1 MEQKKILEFDEF
13 LQIIEDK
20 YFLPEF
26 FSRSEKIDTDNIKST
41 ADPKELWVWCLES
54 DSEFISPLFN
64 IPFIRSQFRP
74 FKDKPVIQILFEYF
88 NDPGIHNS
96 VRPNHLF
103 DPKYYRD
110 NYYRHENVPPL
121 IEYLDRETQDIVK
134 PYILFDPDY
143 YYKAHGHILDRSVS
157 ALLHFL
163 SKGHLISCNPN
174 PLFSI
179 KFIKKRY
186 LNLPVR
192 QNPLISYLRDNMYNI
207 NKTSEYFDGEYLF
220 RKNQIEEINCT
231 PLEYFFMHS
240 SDHSLV
246 TSSHFDP
253 VEYIANSGITKEH
266 PVLDYLTAENKA
278 PPPIHI
284 DPVIKDQIYALA
296 KTDDTVLN
304 NGKIDLNQ
312 FQFSQPFISP
322 ALRLINK
329 IIPKLSSEYH
339 FILILNQ
346 LDSGIVNL
354 LDNLLNSTEYRGPN
368 ILIIMPDED
377 VELRSFDRELNKYIE
392 YIIFNQYFERSNLT
406 NRLKVLTHLMAN
418 IKTSRVIVSD
428 SLCGREMLI
437 KYLKPLSS
445 LVPISYYIGSDLDF
459 ENKTQDTLNF
469 VNRNSKYFKSLIF
482 ENEDIMF
489 RTENF
494 SANAKNHGLEK
505 EFLRFLIPNLRS
517 F

>member
-1 MEQKKILEFDEF
+1 MEEKEIKKSEDF
-13 LQIIEDK
+13 LHIIKEK
-20 YFLPEF
+20 YFLPEYF
-26 FSRSEKIDTDNIKST
+26 KRSEKLKIGQATI
-41 ADPKELWVWCLES
+41 ELEKDDLWSKCLEM
-54 DSEFISPLFN
+54 DSAFITPLFN
-64 IPFIRSQFRP
+64 IPYIKSQAINFR
-74 FKDKPVIQILFEYF
+74 DKKVVQILIDYF
-88 NDPGIHNS
+88 TDVEVSRTVN
-96 VRPNHLF
+96 PNHLF
-103 DPKYYRD
+103 DTEYYVNTYGLD
-110 NYYRHENVPPL
+110 NNQTA
-121 IEYLDRETQDIVK
+121 IDDYLEKESLGTVK
-134 PYILFDPDY
+134 PCSLFDPDY
-143 YYKAHGHILDRSVS
+143 YYKAHGHILDRSGS

-174 PLFSI
+174 PLFSV

-253 VEYIANSGITKEH
+253 VEYITNSGITKEH

-346 LDSGIVNL
+346 LDSGIIKL
-354 LDNLLNSTEYRGPN
+354 LDNLLNSTEYQGPN

-377 VELRSFDRELNKYIE
+377 VELRSFDRELNKHIE

-445 LVPISYYIGSDLDF
+445 LVPISYCIGSDLDF

-469 VNRNSKYFKSLIF
+469 VNKNSKYFKSLIF

-494 SANAKNHGLEK
+494 SANAKNNGLEK